1 MNEREKREE
10 ESQKSPTGLLTEN
23 EIFYP

>member
-1 MNEREKREE
+1 MNEREKQEE